1 MHIAIRCAVD
11 RLMYEQAVTIHLLRL
26 APPDAWQR
34 PVPARDTTVAALVGQ
49 LAAEEEALAAWLG
62 NGMPAERP
70 SAPAEP
76 GGLATLDAT
85 VERLRAALRSAFAA
99 AGQLPETLPDGP
111 LPDLWQ
117 RAALFTRARDALLE
131 ALPEAAD
138 DALVV
143 RWKKAPEPPAA
154 PPLAGAPSDAVAP
167 GG

>member
-1 MHIAIRCAVD
+1 MHIAVRSAVD

-34 PVPARDTTVAALVGQ
+34 PVPARGTTVAALVGQ

-70 SAPAEP
+70 SAPAQP

-117 RAALFTRARDALLE
+117 RAALFTRARDALLD